1 MKYIFISFQKKISIF
16 DSDLMHLFD
25 LCVCVCV
32 CIRRNKIQFRLYYQ
46 YKVHTLFSCPLAIV
60 NWNDFSQSSS
70 SSSSLIFQ
78 CEKSF
83 NFLLSDHF
91 NHFFLFWC
99 FFLYFHF
106 QFHFLSK
113 LFLQCIY
120 LSNFKSIYTI
130 EKEKKIIVSLES
142 IHQRRWRWRL
152 SSIAPKK
159 KMLALSQ

>member
-1 MKYIFISFQKKISIF
+1 MKYIFISLKKKFQFLILI
-16 DSDLMHLFD
+16 LCTYLT
-25 LCVCVCV
+25 CVCVCV

-91 NHFFLFWC
+91 NHFFSVFGVFFVFSFSVSFLIKTFSSVYLFVQ
-99 FFLYFHF
+99 F
-106 QFHFLSK
+106 QVN
-113 LFLQCIY
+113 IY
-120 LSNFKSIYTI
+120 YRKR
-130 EKEKKIIVSLES
+130 KKIIVSFES
-142 IHQRRWRWRL
+142 IHQRR
-152 SSIAPKK
+152 
-159 KMLALSQ
+159 